1 MEKLSSILSEKFE
14 VVIAP
19 RWKTKG
25 YTAIAN
31 KIILNS
37 SLSAGARIV
46 YCALLIRCFQKDLA
60 YPSYETI
67 GKDTGFSRKS
77 VYNYLKEL
85 KEKVLIKVKR
95 RRNKTNVYILK
106 F

>member
-1 MEKLSSILSEKFE
+1 MKKINSILKNDEF
-14 VVIAP
+14 VVELAP
-19 RWKTKG
+19 KWKTRG

-31 KIILNS
+31 KILLNT
-37 SLSAGARIV
+37 SLSAGARVV
-46 YCALLIRCFQKDLA
+46 YCCLLIRCFQKDNCF
-60 YPSYETI
+60 PSYELI
-67 GKDTGFSRKS
+67 SKDTGFSRKS

-85 KEKVLIKVKR
+85 RKSLIKVNR